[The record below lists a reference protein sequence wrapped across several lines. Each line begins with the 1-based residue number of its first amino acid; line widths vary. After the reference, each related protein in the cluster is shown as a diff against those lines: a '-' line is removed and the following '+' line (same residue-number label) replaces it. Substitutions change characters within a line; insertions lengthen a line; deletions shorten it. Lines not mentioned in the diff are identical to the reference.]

1 MPETAIG
8 FIPDVGGTHLL
19 GTAPGEIGAYMGLTE
34 GRIGAADAI
43 QCAVADVM
51 TRSEDLPGLSLDLEA
66 CTDAA
71 AMQQCLQALRRTSL
85 APCAKLQQFGSLV
98 EAGV

>member
-19 GTAPGEIGAYMGLTE
+19 GTAPGEIGTYMGLTE